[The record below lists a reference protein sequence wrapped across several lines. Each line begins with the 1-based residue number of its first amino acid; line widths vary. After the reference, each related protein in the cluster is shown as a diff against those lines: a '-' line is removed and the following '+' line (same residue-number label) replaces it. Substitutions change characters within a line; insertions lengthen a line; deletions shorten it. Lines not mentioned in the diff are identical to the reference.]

1 MPAFQFPENIPDF
14 PPSNA
19 PWPANVI
26 TAHQVLN
33 NWYHRALEILL
44 QEDSDPLRYK
54 MHSAHII
61 DRSIPVLEGLEAQVP
76 REWIDEC
83 ANLLGPLVYEL
94 EVAALAAEGMYG
106 NPISCILTTQQT
118 QRRGRPAKHID
129 PDYLKDATAP
139 SRNIKLNDL
148 AAALKVHRHT
158 LRKRMRELGLKK
170 GFDDIGDQDLDA
182 ITRKYKAKKPT
193 SGLRYL
199 RGHFRRHG
207 LRIQRER
214 ARHSLKRVDA
224 LGQALRSH
232 LAINRRRYK
241 VPRPNYLWHCDGHHK
256 LIWWG
261 IVIHGFVD
269 GYCRT
274 ITGLRASTNNLA
286 ATVLEVFM
294 AAIQIYGTPYRLRG
308 DRGGENT
315 KVAIWMVMYRG
326 PGRASFMWGSS
337 TRNTRIERLWV
348 EVGTQFARRWR
359 AFFTRLGRLHRLDRK
374 KPSHLWLLHHLFLS
388 EINNDCSEFQKEW
401 NHHPLGGRTTND
413 NSPVDIRFLGQT
425 TKGLY
430 DNPGVAELDP
440 LEGIH
445 PDAINRY
452 YGVAGRE
459 QRRRR
464 TQTGAGIESD
474 DEQENDEEVEPS
486 LEEELENRVEADLE
500 HNIRHQPVKVAQ
512 NRSPFQDADDETHF
526 LELMRG
532 LLARPDIVPDDYG
545 VTEVE
550 WEGDGYPEIEVFRPG
565 TKGKEMSVILPRA
578 DWYPRAVQWAQ
589 ALDLMTRI
597 LHELEVE
604 GEQQGDS
611 DSESD

>member
-14 PPSNA
+14 PPSNV
-19 PWPANVI
+19 PWPANV
-26 TAHQVLN
+26 TTGHQVLN
-33 NWYHRALEILL
+33 NSYRRAREVLL

-61 DRSIPVLEGLEAQVP
+61 DRSVPVLEGLDAEVP
-76 REWIDEC
+76 REWTVEC

-106 NPISCILTTQQT
+106 HLLSCIA
-118 QRRGRPAKHID
+118 RKRGRPAKHID
-129 PDYLKDATAP
+129 PAYLRDATAP
-139 SRNIKLNDL
+139 NRNIKLNDL

-158 LRKRMRELGLKK
+158 LRKRMRELGMKK
-170 GFDDIGDQDLDA
+170 GFDDIDDHDLDTL
-182 ITRKYKAKKPT
+182 TRKYKAKKPT

-214 ARHSLKRVDA
+214 ARLSLKRVDA

-232 LAINRRRYK
+232 LRINRRRYK

-261 IVIHGFVD
+261 VVIHRFVD

-274 ITGLRASTNNLA
+274 ITGLRASSNNLA

-294 AAIQIYGTPYRLRG
+294 AAIQHYGTPYRLRG

-315 KVAIWMVMYRG
+315 KVAIWMVMHRG

-374 KPSHLWLLHHLFLS
+374 RPSHPWLLHHLFLS
-388 EINNDCSEFQKEW
+388 EINHDCSEFQEEW
-401 NHHPLGGRTTND
+401 NLHPLGGRTTND
-413 NSPVDIRFLGQT
+413 NCPMVHIRFLGQT
-425 TKGLY
+425 THGLY
-430 DNPGVAELDP
+430 DNPGVEERDP

-452 YGVAGRE
+452 YGVAGR
-459 QRRRR
+459 RRRR
-464 TQTGAGIESD
+464 RRNQTGAGIESD
-474 DEQENDEEVEPS
+474 DELEDDEEVEPS
-486 LEEELENRVEADLE
+486 LAEELENRVQADLQ

-512 NRSPFQDADDETHF
+512 NRSPFADAEDKRRF
-526 LELMRG
+526 LVLMRA
-532 LLARPDIVPDDYG
+532 LLDRPDIVPVDYG
-545 VTEVE
+545 VTEEE
-550 WEGDGYPEIEVFRPG
+550 WDDDGYPEIEVFRPG
-565 TKGKEMSVILPRA
+565 TKGKEMSVILPRGE
-578 DWYPRAVQWAQ
+578 WYPRAVQWTK

-597 LHELEVE
+597 LHEMEE
-604 GEQQGDS
+604 DS
-611 DSESD
+611 DDAADSGSESD